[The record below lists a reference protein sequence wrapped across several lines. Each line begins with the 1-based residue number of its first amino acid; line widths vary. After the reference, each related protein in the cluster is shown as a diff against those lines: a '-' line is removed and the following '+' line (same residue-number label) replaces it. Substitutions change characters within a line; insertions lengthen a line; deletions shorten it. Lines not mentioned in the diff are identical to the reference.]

1 MVDYDPALLERVFEA
16 EGRLL
21 VTAEMIRNFCAAT
34 GDSNPLYNDAEAAR
48 RGPYKGLVAP
58 PAFAAGIRDIDNIF
72 RQIPDT
78 GRRLAAGMEVEFIT
92 PIRAGDSIAVSSRIK
107 EIYEKTGRTGTM
119 TFMVIR
125 ATLKNQNGDVVA
137 HIDHRFVNRS

>member
-1 MVDYDPALLERVFEA
+1 MVDYDPALLDRVFEA
-16 EGRLL
+16 EGAVH
-21 VTAEMIRNFCAAT
+21 VTAEMIRDFCAAI
-34 GDSNPLYNDAEAAR
+34 GDTNPLFTDPEAAK

-58 PAFAAGIRDIDNIF
+58 PAVAAGIRDIDNVF
-72 RQIPDT
+72 RHIPDT
-78 GRRLAAGMEVEFIT
+78 GRRLAAGMEVEFIA
-92 PIRAGDSIAVSSRIK
+92 PIRAGDSIAVTSRIK

-119 TFMVIR
+119 TFIVIR